1 MLYRHHLA
9 SALAERREEF
19 VRFERELRDEVGEAA
34 ARLRALGA
42 RGAAEL
48 KAAAGAPASRVT
60 FPSGELDAARGV
72 VVPFPQT
79 WGSHEEARRWALGVL
94 AGRTTFAADGSQ
106 IFPGREVSMPVAAVQ
121 VASFENSH
129 TLEGEYR
136 KDVEIRVITPG
147 ELLEGDRAY
156 ESPEQVIGYRRFELE
171 AETICRFLER
181 KEGWRAR
188 GERMPVAFLD
198 GTLLFSSRRKD
209 AVVQFARHYS
219 EALVQLVRLSR
230 ATEVPVVGFIDQSYA
245 PDLRDLIEAL
255 DETFPHTSVYDA
267 QMLRASAPGNDG
279 APLLDSWGA
288 RTIFW
293 HCQRTNLAEQ
303 FYDERGEPLVGFVYL
318 QTTGDGAPARL
329 DIPAW
334 VQAAGLLEEAVDAV
348 RAECVVGNGYP
359 YAIETADEAA
369 VMTARDREQFLR
381 AMQDFADQNS
391 FAFRIS
397 RKAASKGRRR

>member
-9 SALAERREEF
+9 SALEERREEF

-34 ARLRALGA
+34 SRLRALGGRKA
-42 RGAAEL
+42 SEL
-48 KAAAGAPASRVT
+48 KASADARAARVT
-60 FPSGELDAARGV
+60 FPSDELDAAGGV
-72 VVPFPQT
+72 AVPFGAS
-79 WGSHEEARRWALGVL
+79 WASHEEARRWALDVL
-94 AGRTTFAADGSQ
+94 KGRTTFAADGSQ

-171 AETICRFLER
+171 AETIRRFLER

-188 GERMPVAFLD
+188 GERMPLAFLD

-209 AVVQFARHYS
+209 AVVMFAKHYS
-219 EALVQLVRLSR
+219 EALVKLVRLSR
-230 ATEVPVVGFIDQSYA
+230 ETQVPVVGFIDQSYA

-255 DETFPHTSVYDA
+255 DKTFPHTAVYDA
-267 QMLRASAPGNDG
+267 QILRAPAGGDG
-279 APLLDSWGA
+279 PPLLSSWGD

-303 FYDERGEPLVGFVYL
+303 FYDEGGEPLVGFVYL
-318 QTTGDGAPARL
+318 QTTADGAPARL

-334 VQAAGLLEEAVDAV
+334 VHAAGLLEEAVDAV

-369 VMTARDREQFLR
+369 VMTARDRQQFLR

-391 FAFRIS
+391 FAFRVS